1 MVKPKIKLPTID
13 SDPQT
18 DILNNNELKEII
30 KNQNTIINNKNEII
44 EKLNTS
50 IENQT
55 KLLNKITENPNK
67 NDLKTFA
74 EITKKQIQIHQFI
87 QP

>member
-1 MVKPKIKLPTID
+1 MVKSKIKLPTID
-13 SDPQT
+13 SQT

-30 KNQNTIINNKNEII
+30 KNQNTIINNQNEII

-55 KLLNKITENPNK
+55 KLLNKMTENPNK
-67 NDLKTFA
+67 NDLKTFV
-74 EITKKQIQIHQFI
+74 EITKKNIDS
-87 QP
+87 

>member
-1 MVKPKIKLPTID
+1 MVKPKIKLSTID

-30 KNQNTIINNKNEII
+30 KNQNTIINNQNEII

-55 KLLNKITENPNK
+55 KLLNKMTEN
-67 NDLKTFA
+67 
-74 EITKKQIQIHQFI
+74 Q
-87 QP
+87 